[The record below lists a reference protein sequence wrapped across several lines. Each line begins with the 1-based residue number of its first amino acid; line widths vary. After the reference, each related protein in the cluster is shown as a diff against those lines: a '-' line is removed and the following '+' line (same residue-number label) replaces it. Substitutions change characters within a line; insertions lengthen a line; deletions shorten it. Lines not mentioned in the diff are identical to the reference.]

1 MTPSQ
6 TMQSKWQAMKPMVFA
21 LTIGLVAGPLI
32 TNYIG
37 WQVTSGTAR
46 AETRDSVLQQFVSMC
61 AERARADVA
70 DATKLDWNARSDLA
84 KKWAVAPVAPFA
96 DLDVRN
102 ACTARL
108 AA

>member
-6 TMQSKWQAMKPMVFA
+6 TLQSKWQAMKPMVFA

-32 TNYIG
+32 TNYVG

-46 AETRDSVLQQFVSMC
+46 AEMRDSVLQQFVSMC

-70 DATKLDWNARSDLA
+70 DATKLDWDARSALA

-96 DLDVRN
+96 DLDVSS
-102 ACTARL
+102 ACTAKL
-108 AA
+108 AV

>member
-21 LTIGLVAGPLI
+21 LAIGLVAGPLI

-46 AETRDSVLQQFVSMC
+46 AETRDSVLQQFAMMC
-61 AERARADVA
+61 AERARAD
-70 DATKLDWNARSDLA
+70 DANAAKLDWDARSDLA
-84 KKWAVAPVAPFA
+84 KKWAVAPAAPFA
-96 DLDVRN
+96 DLDVRS